1 VFMPGPLDARHPRCH
16 GQARRPDHR
25 GHHRPTS

>member
-16 GQARRPDHR
+16 GQARWPDHR